1 MIQVA
6 MPMGAIHSLMRQSR
20 YRGRSFSGELNLH
33 CGKMHRQR
41 RRWDEGSYTRYTSRM
56 KGAWVISEQL
66 SAYLWETE
74 DSQTAGTQ
82 VKGAAGRSSTGS
94 FLDFTAALIFEPQGR
109 I

>member
-1 MIQVA
+1 
-6 MPMGAIHSLMRQSR
+6 
-20 YRGRSFSGELNLH
+20 
-33 CGKMHRQR
+33 
-41 RRWDEGSYTRYTSRM
+41 M

>member
-1 MIQVA
+1 
-6 MPMGAIHSLMRQSR
+6 
-20 YRGRSFSGELNLH
+20 
-33 CGKMHRQR
+33 
-41 RRWDEGSYTRYTSRM
+41 M

-74 DSQTAGTQ
+74 DSQTAVTQ

-94 FLDFTAALIFEPQGR
+94 FLDFNAALIFEPQGR